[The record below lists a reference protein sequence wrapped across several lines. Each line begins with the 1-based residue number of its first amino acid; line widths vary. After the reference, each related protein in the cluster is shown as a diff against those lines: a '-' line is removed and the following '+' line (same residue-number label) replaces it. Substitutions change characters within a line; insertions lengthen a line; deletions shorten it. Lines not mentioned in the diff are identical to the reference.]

1 MNNESKKCTSKEHKD
16 IDAVIYCSICNI
28 YMCNKCENFHSI
40 LFQNHSS
47 NKIDK
52 DNNELFTGFCKEEN
66 HYNDK
71 LKFYCKTHK
80 KLCCGLCLCKIK
92 KDGMGQ
98 HTECDVCHIEDIKD
112 EKKNK
117 LKDNIKCLEDSFNT
131 FNESFNKLKIIYEKI
146 NENKENLKIIIQKFF
161 TKVRNTL
168 NEREDNLLLEVDQKF
183 NELYFKEELIKEGEK
198 LPNKIK
204 LSLEKGK
211 NIDKNWDDYNEL
223 SSLINDCINIENN
236 INYINIINDS
246 IKKCNNSNYKV
257 KFLPDDDNE
266 INKCLE
272 TIKKYGEISIDNYCF
287 DCKKSTILKNSNE
300 IIKLIGWISTNNKI
314 KEINLLYKSSE
325 HGDTSKIFFEKCG
338 NKGPTFSLIETS
350 KGRRFGGFSKTEWT
364 DKKDTI
370 RLKDNEAFL
379 FSLDNMEKYK
389 IIKTEIAIGCYP
401 YSHILVYGNN
411 GDSKGIYIEDKFLKK
426 NSYENHSSKAYDV
439 PSDYCLSGERTFS
452 VKEIEVYQVIFE

>member
-1 MNNESKKCTSKEHKD
+1 
-16 IDAVIYCSICNI
+16 
-28 YMCNKCENFHSI
+28 
-40 LFQNHSS
+40 
-47 NKIDK
+47 
-52 DNNELFTGFCKEEN
+52 
-66 HYNDK
+66 
-71 LKFYCKTHK
+71 
-80 KLCCGLCLCKIK
+80 
-92 KDGMGQ
+92 MGQ

-168 NEREDNLLLEVDQKF
+168 NEREDNPLLEVDQKF

-272 TIKKYGEISIDNYCF
+272 TIKKYGD
-287 DCKKSTILKNSNE
+287 IL
-300 IIKLIGWISTNNKI
+300 II
-314 KEINLLYKSSE
+314 
-325 HGDTSKIFFEKCG
+325 G
-338 NKGPTFSLIETS
+338 NF
-350 KGRRFGGFSKTEWT
+350 
-364 DKKDTI
+364 
-370 RLKDNEAFL
+370 
-379 FSLDNMEKYK
+379 
-389 IIKTEIAIGCYP
+389 
-401 YSHILVYGNN
+401 
-411 GDSKGIYIEDKFLKK
+411 
-426 NSYENHSSKAYDV
+426 
-439 PSDYCLSGERTFS
+439 
-452 VKEIEVYQVIFE
+452 

>member
-1 MNNESKKCTSKEHKD
+1 
-16 IDAVIYCSICNI
+16 
-28 YMCNKCENFHSI
+28 
-40 LFQNHSS
+40 
-47 NKIDK
+47 
-52 DNNELFTGFCKEEN
+52 
-66 HYNDK
+66 
-71 LKFYCKTHK
+71 
-80 KLCCGLCLCKIK
+80 
-92 KDGMGQ
+92 MGQ

-211 NIDKNWDDYNEL
+211 NIDKNWDDYNQL

-246 IKKCNNSNYKV
+246 IKICNDSNYKI

-272 TIKKYGEISIDNYCF
+272 TIKKYGD
-287 DCKKSTILKNSNE
+287 IL
-300 IIKLIGWISTNNKI
+300 II
-314 KEINLLYKSSE
+314 
-325 HGDTSKIFFEKCG
+325 G
-338 NKGPTFSLIETS
+338 NF
-350 KGRRFGGFSKTEWT
+350 
-364 DKKDTI
+364 
-370 RLKDNEAFL
+370 
-379 FSLDNMEKYK
+379 
-389 IIKTEIAIGCYP
+389 
-401 YSHILVYGNN
+401 
-411 GDSKGIYIEDKFLKK
+411 
-426 NSYENHSSKAYDV
+426 
-439 PSDYCLSGERTFS
+439 
-452 VKEIEVYQVIFE
+452 